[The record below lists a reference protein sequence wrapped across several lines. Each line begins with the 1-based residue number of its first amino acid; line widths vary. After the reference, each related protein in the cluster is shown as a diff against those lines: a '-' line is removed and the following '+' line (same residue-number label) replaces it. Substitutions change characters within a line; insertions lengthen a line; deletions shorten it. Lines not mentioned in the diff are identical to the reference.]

1 MTPHKPWTTRIP
13 LFALA
18 FGLGLAGCSAPMA
31 GGKCAETGCPAGS
44 SCGPD
49 GYCVSDGSFPDMGGA
64 QPDLAEQ
71 PAGPAPPSTFW
82 TSCGGGS
89 TRSGVRQ
96 LSVTVGGAPAGRE
109 LVAPDGRRLRLG
121 RLVPNAY

>member
-1 MTPHKPWTTRIP
+1 MTSHKRWMTPIR
-13 LFALA
+13 LFAMA
-18 FGLGLAGCSAPMA
+18 LGLAGCSGPLPV
-31 GGKCAETGCPAGS
+31 GRCAETGCPEGS

-49 GYCVSDGSFPDMGGA
+49 GYCVSDGSLPDMGGPR
-64 QPDLAEQ
+64 PDQ
-71 PAGPAPPSTFW
+71 GGPAGAAPPASFW

-89 TRSGVRQ
+89 TRSGVRR